1 MHYSIQQE
9 FARARHEDL
18 LQEATRARLAKLARE
33 ERDGVPRFGRF
44 HALLELVQ
52 RQRAHVARRPIPA
65 T

>member
-18 LQEATRARLAKLARE
+18 LQEATKARLARVARE
-33 ERDGVPRFGRF
+33 DRDDVPRFGRF

-52 RQRAHVARRPIPA
+52 RHKTHVARPVPA